1 MHPRNMSND
10 SLVSRWLREP
20 LVHFLLLGGSFFV
33 LYWAVGGS
41 QSAAS
46 DRTIRLAEGDVQ
58 RLAAAWQ
65 LQWSRPPSV
74 EELTNLV
81 KEHIREEIFYR
92 EALALGLDQDD
103 SIVRRRLA
111 QKMQFLSEDVA
122 EQQEPSDDELR
133 KFFVQNS
140 ERFEIPARVTFTHI
154 YFSVDKRSDRADDD
168 AKEALEAI
176 RGGADPAGIGD
187 RFMLQNYYAVRSK
200 DDIAGMFGA
209 AFAEDLFG
217 RRGEGWHGP
226 VKSGYGLHLVRVE
239 QRIDAL
245 KPAWEKV
252 RAEVAS
258 AWSDENR
265 RTAND
270 KLYEKLRGEY
280 DIDIAVDLPEP
291 MKAAIRE

>member
-1 MHPRNMSND
+1 MSND
-10 SLVSRWLREP
+10 SLSSRWLREP
-20 LVHFLLLGGSFFV
+20 LVHFLLLGGCFFV

-41 QSAAS
+41 QSAVS

-81 KEHIREEIFYR
+81 KEHVREEIFYR
-92 EALALGLDQDD
+92 EALALGLDQND

-122 EQQEPSDDELR
+122 EQQEPSDEELQE
-133 KFFVQNS
+133 FFAENS
-140 ERFEIPARVTFTHI
+140 EPFEIPARVTFSHI
-154 YFSVDKRSDRADDD
+154 YFSVDKRSDRAEAD
-168 AKEALEAI
+168 AKASLDAI

-187 RFMLQNYYAVRSK
+187 RFMLQNHYGARTQ
-200 DDIAGMFGA
+200 DDVAGTFGA
-209 AFAEDLFG
+209 AFAADLFG
-217 RRGEGWHGP
+217 RRGEGWQGP

-239 QRIDAL
+239 ERIEAL
-245 KPAWEKV
+245 KPPWEKV
-252 RAEVAS
+252 RADVVS

-270 KLYEKLRGEY
+270 KLYKKLRGEY
-280 DIDIAVDLPEP
+280 EIEFAADLPEP

>member
-1 MHPRNMSND
+1 MSND
-10 SLVSRWLREP
+10 SLLSRWLREP
-20 LVHFLLLGGSFFV
+20 LVHFLVLGGTFFV

-122 EQQEPSDDELR
+122 EQQEPSDDELQ
-133 KFFVQNS
+133 KFFAENS

-154 YFSVDKRSDRADDD
+154 YFSTDKRSDRARND

-176 RGGADPAGIGD
+176 EGGADPAGIGD
-187 RFMLQNYYAVRSK
+187 RFMLQNHYAARSK

-209 AFAEDLFG
+209 AFAEVLFEI
-217 RRGEGWHGP
+217 RSEGWQGP
-226 VKSGYGLHLVRVE
+226 VQSGYGLHLVRVE
-239 QRIDAL
+239 QRIEAL

-252 RAEVAS
+252 RADVSS

-270 KLYEKLRGEY
+270 KLYEKLRAEY

-291 MKAAIRE
+291 LKAAIRE